1 LMPAGAS
8 CVSRTRALVPRR
20 ARRPS
25 AVVAADAASARR
37 RRLSDRRGE
46 FVGTPSPRR
55 SNRVVV
61 MSSSLAA
68 TGAETG
74 AETRPKVAV
83 GQMCAT
89 DDVEANFR
97 TCEKLATLASDAGC
111 AMLFLPECFA
121 FIGRKGEDAL
131 AIMEPLDGPLMTRY
145 RDLARAKNIWLSLG
159 GFPELGPDAGHRLN
173 AHVLVDTD
181 GEIRAS
187 YRKIHLFDV
196 DVPNGPLLMES
207 KTASPGSEIVAA
219 DSPIGR
225 LGMMICYDL
234 RFPELFSALRYECG
248 ARVMLVPSAFTR
260 PTGAAHWEV
269 LLRARAIETQ
279 SYVIAA
285 AQCGVHSEGRASYG
299 HSIIV
304 DPWGEV
310 IAKLDDPDE
319 GVGIA
324 VAEIDL
330 RGLEEIRA
338 KMPIETHRRGLGD
351 RTAFPVTIAE
361 M

>member
-1 LMPAGAS
+1 
-8 CVSRTRALVPRR
+8 
-20 ARRPS
+20 
-25 AVVAADAASARR
+25 
-37 RRLSDRRGE
+37 
-46 FVGTPSPRR
+46 
-55 SNRVVV
+55 
-61 MSSSLAA
+61 
-68 TGAETG
+68 
-74 AETRPKVAV
+74 
-83 GQMCAT
+83 
-89 DDVEANFR
+89 
-97 TCEKLATLASDAGC
+97 
-111 AMLFLPECFA
+111 
-121 FIGRKGEDAL
+121 
-131 AIMEPLDGPLMTRY
+131 
-145 RDLARAKNIWLSLG
+145 
-159 GFPELGPDAGHRLN
+159 
-173 AHVLVDTD
+173 
-181 GEIRAS
+181 
-187 YRKIHLFDV
+187 
-196 DVPNGPLLMES
+196 
-207 KTASPGSEIVAA
+207 
-219 DSPIGR
+219 
-225 LGMMICYDL
+225 
-234 RFPELFSALRYECG
+234 
-248 ARVMLVPSAFTR
+248 
-260 PTGAAHWEV
+260 V